1 MDITLLC
8 VLVGPS
14 FDVSGDQK
22 AALNWP
28 EMFNPDWVWVFRR
41 YWHKAPRPHAWEMR
55 PVFRAP
61 LAIVQ
66 TSPSVASQTRGLML
80 ALSKFE
86 CWLYESHKFVWVTS
100 ILVVTRFLRH
110 SGIPFWPMNSCIILE
125 DLGWMKLCDWRD
137 QLWFTSHDF
146 VWSTRDSP
154 VRHRGFG
161 EVLRTMKS
169 VFGKEGKLLGLSI
182 EMLTVVF
189 FRVLDTWT

>member
-14 FDVSGDQK
+14 FDVSGNQK

-125 DLGWMKLCDWRD
+125 RLGMDEAVRLAGSSMIHLSRFRLIHPRFTRPTSWLWRGLED
-137 QLWFTSHDF
+137 HEVRFWQGGQAAWFVD
-146 VWSTRDSP
+146 RDANCC
-154 VRHRGFG
+154 
-161 EVLRTMKS
+161 
-169 VFGKEGKLLGLSI
+169 
-182 EMLTVVF
+182 F
-189 FRVLDTWT
+189 F